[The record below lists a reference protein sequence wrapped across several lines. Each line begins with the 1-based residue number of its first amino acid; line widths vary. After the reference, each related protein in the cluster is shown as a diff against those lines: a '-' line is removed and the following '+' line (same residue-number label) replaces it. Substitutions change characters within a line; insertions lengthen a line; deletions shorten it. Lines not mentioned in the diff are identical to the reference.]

1 MKLDM
6 DCVRDVLLE
15 VEAKSGFCRFVSF
28 PSGFDQDIRNRYSD
42 DALRYHIDQC
52 FSSGLLVALD
62 PVHPWDMAMITTIKD
77 LSPAGHEFLSNI
89 RQDSLWNKTKSV
101 AASVGSFSIRA
112 LADIAASVVSAAVQ
126 AHLNS

>member
-62 PVHPWDMAMITTIKD
+62 PVHPWDMAMNTTIKD
-77 LSPAGHEFLSNI
+77 LSP
-89 RQDSLWNKTKSV
+89 
-101 AASVGSFSIRA
+101 VGIKPNRLQPPLVLFQSGLLRI
-112 LADIAASVVSAAVQ
+112 LP
-126 AHLNS
+126 LP

>member
-62 PVHPWDMAMITTIKD
+62 PVHPWDMAMNTTIKD
-77 LSPAGHEFLSNI
+77 LARL
-89 RQDSLWNKTKSV
+89 DM
-101 AASVGSFSIRA
+101 SFYQTSDRTLFGIKPNR
-112 LADIAASVVSAAVQ
+112 LQPPLVLFQSGLLRI
-126 AHLNS
+126 LPLP

>member
-62 PVHPWDMAMITTIKD
+62 PVHPWDMAMNTTIKD

-89 RQDSLWNKTKSV
+89 RQDSLGIKPNRLQPPLVLFQS
-101 AASVGSFSIRA
+101 GLLRI
-112 LADIAASVVSAAVQ
+112 LP
-126 AHLNS
+126 LP